1 MIICY
6 FLQYLFA
13 CSLQLSEAMVKA
25 QKEIEDINLQLLEC
39 QTRLVFLK
47 NKSDWVG
54 FTFNL
59 RNKNA
64 IHEPK

>member
-47 NKSDWVG
+47 NKSD
-54 FTFNL
+54 
-59 RNKNA
+59 
-64 IHEPK
+64 